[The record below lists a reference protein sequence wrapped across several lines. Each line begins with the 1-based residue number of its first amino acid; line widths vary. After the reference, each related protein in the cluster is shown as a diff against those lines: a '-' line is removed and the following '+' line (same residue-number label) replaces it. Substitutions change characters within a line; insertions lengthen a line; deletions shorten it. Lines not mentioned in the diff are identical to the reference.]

1 MLETLQTQHEKE
13 TELLRTQ
20 FNHLVHLKD
29 LELQEFSR
37 RLNQLTS
44 DQKVTLASQQKSH
57 HDTVQKLQQ
66 EIQQWQEQLKSK
78 EMEMG
83 WLETDVEGYEVS
95 QSWPM

>member
-1 MLETLQTQHEKE
+1 
-13 TELLRTQ
+13 
-20 FNHLVHLKD
+20 
-29 LELQEFSR
+29 
-37 RLNQLTS
+37 LNQLTS

-95 QSWPM
+95 QSGAYVTERERILTDFFGGNRQNSRNRAIPSQ